1 MRALLLRA
9 LFLAILAGFC
19 LGQAADEGKPA
30 TSNIMGAQYPRVH
43 ADLSVTFRVK
53 APDAQKVQVDLGKL
67 WDMQKDSEGVWTV
80 TIPPQVPGFHYYYLN
95 IDGVR
100 VSDPAS
106 DSFYGVSRQSSG
118 IEIPEAGVDYYEV
131 KDVPHGQVRNFRY
144 FSKTVAAWRRAFV
157 YTPPDYDTN
166 LKARYPVFYLQHG
179 GGEDETGW
187 PKQGR
192 VDIILDNLIAE
203 KKAVPMIIV
212 MDKGYALKPG
222 EAPMQRPAP
231 GQPLRMSRTFEEVV
245 INDLIPA
252 VDKTFRTLTD
262 REHRAMAGLSMGG
275 FQTFQ
280 ITMNNLDKFSW
291 IGGFSGAGGGM
302 GGAQFDPKT
311 AFNGVLAD
319 AAAFN
324 KRVKLVWIGI
334 GTQEPER
341 MYKSV
346 NSFHEALKQAGIQ
359 HVYYESPGTSHEW
372 LTWRRDLHE
381 FAPRLFR

>member
-1 MRALLLRA
+1 VT
-9 LFLAILAGFC
+9 G
-19 LGQAADEGKPA
+19 AD
-30 TSNIMGAQYPRVH
+30 YPKVR
-43 ADLSVTFRVK
+43 ADLSVTFQVK
-53 APDAQKVQVDLGKL
+53 APDAKKVQVDLGKL
-67 WDMQKDSEGVWTV
+67 WDMERDSEGVWSV
-80 TIPPQVPGFHYYYLN
+80 TIAPQVPGFHYYYLV

-106 DSFYGVSRQSSG
+106 DSFYGVGKHSSG
-118 IEIPEAGVDYYEV
+118 IEIPEAGADYSEI
-131 KDVPHGQVRNFRY
+131 KDVPHGQVRSY
-144 FSKTVAAWRRAFV
+144 HYYSKTVAAWRRAFV

-166 LKARYPVFYLQHG
+166 PKARYPVLYLQHG

-203 KKAVPMIIV
+203 RKAVPMIIV

-222 EAPMQRPAP
+222 EPPPQRPAP
-231 GQPLRMSRTFEEVV
+231 GQRFVLPRTFEEVV

-252 VDKTFRTLTD
+252 VDSTFRTLAD
-262 REHRAMAGLSMGG
+262 RDHRAMAGLSMGG
-275 FQTFQ
+275 MQTFQ
-280 ITMNNLDKFSW
+280 ITMNNLDKFAW
-291 IGGFSGAGGGM
+291 VGGFSGAGGGM
-302 GGAQFDPKT
+302 GGQFDAKT

-334 GTQEPER
+334 GTKEPEF
-341 MYKSV
+341 MYQSV
-346 NSFHEALKQAGIQ
+346 HSFHEALTSAGIA

-372 LTWRRDLHE
+372 LTWRRDLRE
-381 FAPRLFR
+381 FAPRLFQ

>member
-1 MRALLLRA
+1 MRALLLV
-9 LFLAILAGFC
+9 ILAAGLC
-19 LGQAADEGKPA
+19 PGQPADEGKPA
-30 TSNIMGAQYPRVH
+30 STNVMGAEYPKIH
-43 ADLSVTFRVK
+43 ADLSVTFRIK
-53 APDAQKVQVDLGKL
+53 APDAKKVQVDLGKP
-67 WDMQKDSEGVWTV
+67 WDMERDSEGVWSV
-80 TIPPQVPGFHYYYLN
+80 TIPPQVPGFHYYYLT

-106 DSFYGVSRQSSG
+106 ESFYGVSRHSSG
-118 IEIPEAGVDYYEV
+118 IEIPEAGADYYQI

-144 FSKTVAAWRRAFV
+144 YSKTAAAWRRAFV

-166 LKARYPVFYLQHG
+166 LKGRYAILYLQHG

-187 PKQGR
+187 PNQGR

-203 KKAVPMIIV
+203 RKAVPMIIV
-212 MDKGYALKPG
+212 MDRGYALKPG
-222 EAPMQRPAP
+222 EALPQAPAA
-231 GQPLRMSRTFEEVV
+231 GQPRRPFFSRTFEEVV

-252 VDKTFRTLTD
+252 VDSSFRTLPD
-262 REHRAMAGLSMGG
+262 RDHRAMAGLSMGG
-275 FQTFQ
+275 MQAFQ
-280 ITMNNLDKFSW
+280 ITMNNLDKFAW
-291 IGGFSGAGGGM
+291 IGGFSGSGAGM
-302 GGAQFDPKT
+302 GGQFDAKT

-334 GTQEPER
+334 GTKEPER
-341 MYKSV
+341 MCASV
-346 NSFHEALKQAGIQ
+346 HNFHEALTQAGIQ

-372 LTWRRDLHE
+372 LTWRRSLSE

>member
-1 MRALLLRA
+1 MRA
-9 LFLAILAGFC
+9 LFLIMLAASLC
-19 LGQAADEGKPA
+19 AGQTADEGKPA
-30 TSNIMGAQYPRVH
+30 TTNVMNAEYPKVH
-43 ADLSVTFRVK
+43 GDLSVTFRVK
-53 APDAQKVQVDLGKL
+53 APDAKTVQVDLGKL
-67 WDMQKDSEGVWTV
+67 WDMQRDSEGVWTA
-80 TIPPQVPGFHYYYLN
+80 TIPPQVPGFHYYYLA

-106 DSFYGVSRQSSG
+106 ENFYGVGRESSG
-118 IEIPEAGVDYYEV
+118 IEIPESGAEYYQIR
-131 KDVPHGQVRNFRY
+131 DVPHGQVRNFRY
-144 FSKTVAAWRRAFV
+144 YSKTVGGWRRAFV

-166 LKARYPVFYLQHG
+166 LKGRYPVLYLQHG

-192 VDIILDNLIAE
+192 VDIILDNLIAD

-222 EAPMQRPAP
+222 ETPPQRPAP
-231 GQPLRMSRTFEEVV
+231 GQPLRLSHTFEEVV

-252 VDKTFRTLTD
+252 VDSTFRTLTD
-262 REHRAMAGLSMGG
+262 RDHFAMAGLSMGG
-275 FQTFQ
+275 MQAFQ
-280 ITMNNLDKFSW
+280 ITLNNLDRFAW
-291 IGGFSGAGGGM
+291 IGGFSGSGAGM
-302 GGAQFDPKT
+302 GGQFEVKT

-334 GTQEPER
+334 GTKEPER
-341 MYKSV
+341 MYASV
-346 NSFHEALKQAGIQ
+346 HNFHEALTQAGIQ

-372 LTWRRDLHE
+372 LTWRRDLNE

>member
-1 MRALLLRA
+1 LV
-9 LFLAILAGFC
+9 ILAAGLC
-19 LGQAADEGKPA
+19 PGQPADEGKPA
-30 TSNIMGAQYPRVH
+30 VTNVMGAEYPKVH

-53 APDAQKVQVDLGKL
+53 APDAKKVQVDLGKP
-67 WDMQKDSEGVWTV
+67 WDMERDSEGVWSV
-80 TIPPQVPGFHYYYLN
+80 TIPPQVPGFHYYYLA

-106 DSFYGVSRQSSG
+106 ESFYGVGRYSSG
-118 IEIPEAGVDYYEV
+118 IEIPEAGADYYQI

-144 FSKTVAAWRRAFV
+144 YSKTVAGWRRAFV

-166 LKARYPVFYLQHG
+166 LKGRYPVLYLQHG

-187 PKQGR
+187 PVQGR

-203 KKAVPMIIV
+203 KKALPMILV

-222 EAPMQRPAP
+222 ETFPQRPPAGQAQRPAA
-231 GQPLRMSRTFEEVV
+231 GQTRRPFFSRTFEEVV

-252 VDKTFRTLTD
+252 VDSSFRTLTD
-262 REHRAMAGLSMGG
+262 RDHRAMAGLSMGG
-275 FQTFQ
+275 MQAFQ
-280 ITMNNLDKFSW
+280 ITMNNLDKFAW
-291 IGGFSGAGGGM
+291 IGGFSGSGGGM
-302 GGAQFDPKT
+302 GGQFDAKT

-334 GTQEPER
+334 GTKEPER
-341 MYKSV
+341 MYASV
-346 NSFHEALKQAGIQ
+346 HNFHEALTQAGIQ

-372 LTWRRDLHE
+372 LTWRRDLYE

>member
-1 MRALLLRA
+1 MRALFPL
-9 LFLAILAGFC
+9 ILAASLGF
-19 LGQAADEGKPA
+19 GQPADPGKSA
-30 TSNIMGAQYPRVH
+30 TTNVMGADYPKVH
-43 ADLSVTFRVK
+43 EDLSVTFQVK
-53 APDAQKVQVDLGKL
+53 APDAKKVQVDLGKL
-67 WDMQKDSEGVWTV
+67 WDMERDSEGVWSV
-80 TIPPQVPGFHYYYLN
+80 TIAPQVPGFHYYYLV

-106 DSFYGVSRQSSG
+106 DSFYGVGKYSSG
-118 IEIPEAGVDYYEV
+118 IEIPEAGADYSEIR
-131 KDVPHGQVRNFRY
+131 DVPHGQVRNFRY
-144 FSKTVAAWRRAFV
+144 YSKTVAAWRRAFV

-166 LKARYPVFYLQHG
+166 LKARYPVLYLQHG

-222 EAPMQRPAP
+222 EPPPQRPAP
-231 GQPLRMSRTFEEVV
+231 GQRFVLPRTFEEVV

-252 VDKTFRTLTD
+252 VDSNFRTLTD

-275 FQTFQ
+275 MQTFQ
-280 ITMNNLDKFSW
+280 ITMDNLDKFAW
-291 IGGFSGAGGGM
+291 VGGFSGAGGGM
-302 GGAQFDPKT
+302 GGQFDAKT

-319 AAAFN
+319 AVAFN

-334 GTQEPER
+334 GTKEPEF
-341 MYKSV
+341 MYQSV
-346 NSFHEALKQAGIQ
+346 HSFHEALTNAGIE

-372 LTWRRDLHE
+372 LTWRRDLRE
-381 FAPRLFR
+381 FAPRLFQ